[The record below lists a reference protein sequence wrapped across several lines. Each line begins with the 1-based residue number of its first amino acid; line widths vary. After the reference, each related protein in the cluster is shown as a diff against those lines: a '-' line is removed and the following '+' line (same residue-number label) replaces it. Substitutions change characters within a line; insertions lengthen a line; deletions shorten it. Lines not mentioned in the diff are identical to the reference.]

1 MTRRIIGGLFI
12 LLFIPLVIPLF
23 NSALLFTAAQDMP
36 NWKRYRSSEYGF
48 EIAYPANWEFD
59 TGYQDNYGK
68 RPLDGQRPAYAG
80 ETRSLFGL
88 EMDGPTQSQEGG
100 GSFDDGAIIEVQITG
115 TSGAVES
122 WNIKPGGQWDLR
134 QSAPSDW
141 VKLHTSLGP
150 GSGLKKVAVD
160 TNEFTGAIEVVCIG
174 SNPCKPFEEEG
185 AAYRTLPSGRV
196 LLVSWDRE
204 TGGNDFSYQKYF
216 LPMLSSFKLLK

>member
-1 MTRRIIGGLFI
+1 MTRKIAVGLFI
-12 LLFIPLVIPLF
+12 VLVASPLF
-23 NSALLFTAAQDMP
+23 FAAAQDTSS
-36 NWKRYRSSEYGF
+36 WKHYRNSEYGF
-48 EIAYPANWEFD
+48 EIAYPTDWKFVATFV
-59 TGYQDNYGK
+59 DNSDKTPSG
-68 RPLDGQRPAYAG
+68 GQHPAYAG

-100 GSFDDGAIIEVQITG
+100 GSFDDGAIIDVRITG
-115 TSGAVES
+115 TSGTVED
-122 WNIKPGGQWDLR
+122 WNINPGGASYLH

-141 VKLHTSLGP
+141 VKLHTSSGP
-150 GSGLKKVAVD
+150 GDGLKRMAVD
-160 TNEFTGAIEVVCIG
+160 ANGFTGVVQVVCIG